1 MPQKGRS
8 GHRSNKKSTKP
19 RKKVIRNEFIDI
31 SPIFMAQTSP
41 SYDILIL
48 EDAVKW
54 EKCNGVKGTSNNIDR
69 QYIEKKTRNV
79 ENLGEG

>member
-1 MPQKGRS
+1 
-8 GHRSNKKSTKP
+8 
-19 RKKVIRNEFIDI
+19 
-31 SPIFMAQTSP
+31 MAQTSP